1 MERLQRNCWIQSII
15 SGQLTTEEINL
26 SSKDENR
33 SLNII
38 DEDIE

>member
-1 MERLQRNCWIQSII
+1 M
-15 SGQLTTEEINL
+15 SGQLTNEEIIL

-38 DEDIE
+38 DEEVEIKTRK